1 MRTTHVCGVVLAL
14 AFGAGALADVA
25 TIVAGKDNTLIEMAG
40 LPDLSN
46 GQGDLFAGGIAQQ
59 NPQGNA
65 YRRRALMHFAV
76 DSIPAGSV
84 VTNVTLTMRM
94 TKTIGGTYDFDLHR
108 MLADWG
114 EGNSNAGGSGQ
125 GAGAQAGDA
134 TWNFRFFGDSSSA
147 WATPG
152 GDFSSA
158 VSATRAVGGLGSYT
172 WSGAGLVADVQSWV
186 DGTAPNYGWLLKAN
200 IDFLTTTSK
209 RWASGEAT
217 TASWRPTIVVTY
229 TVPAPGVGVAAG
241 MGVMVVMRRRR
252 PVTG

>member
-1 MRTTHVCGVVLAL
+1 VRTTHVSGAVAVLAL
-14 AFGAGALADVA
+14 CAGALADVA

-65 YRRRALMHFAV
+65 YRRRALVHFGV

-84 VTNVTLTMRM
+84 IESVSLTMRM
-94 TKTIGGTYDFDLHR
+94 TKTIGGGYDFDLHR

-114 EGNSNAGGSGQ
+114 EGSSNAGGSGQ
-125 GAGAQAGDA
+125 GAGAQPGDA
-134 TWNFRFFGDSSSA
+134 TWNYRFFGDSSSA
-147 WATPG
+147 WTTPG
-152 GDFSSA
+152 GDYSAA
-158 VSATRAVGGLGSYT
+158 VSATQQVNGLGSYT

-200 IDFLTTTSK
+200 LDFLTTTAK
-209 RWASGEAT
+209 RWASSEAT
-217 TASWRPTIVVTY
+217 TASWRPTLVVTY
-229 TVPAPGVGVAAG
+229 TVPAPGVVVVVGAGVL
-241 MGVMVVMRRRR
+241 VVTRRRR